1 MATEVEEDVVSY
13 PPLELV
19 EVAPASPARRAA
31 AEEGGGVPTRPSVR
45 LGRELSIKKKRQ
57 VVRKTT
63 AADGEGGEEQTPFQR
78 EAARYEQWEELTV
91 NFGNL
96 RQSSRRLE
104 DRIALHHRT
113 VAHRPQY
120 TRRNVWQL
128 FINVHWPKIKSRL
141 RVVFGYELWNGH
153 LKEVEGHFGTAV
165 VSYFIFL
172 RWLFLMNL
180 FIFLLWFGLA
190 VIPQLVWVSG
200 TNAPRT
206 PSQLACVF
214 PLNTSGSPQICSDGG
229 PPGEFLLSGPPA
241 PNDLVRY
248 GGRLLCRGGEADER
262 EGRFDVGQCQFQ
274 TGENGTLVAD
284 RASPTRSVSDLTTC
298 FNITESGDP
307 LMCPGVDPV
316 VQWYEYIFDFALG
329 RGIFNDTVL
338 FQGRYTNETVEVV
351 GGTRYDLPVAY
362 ILLTGSV
369 FLISVVLLV
378 YKMGQAYNESN
389 LQLSRRQTI
398 NYCNK
403 LFSSWEFSVTDHS
416 TAKLRRAQIKRQI
429 EEDIADLEKRSQKRD
444 NREIA
449 LVILIRTLTNLS
461 VLLILIGAGVAI
473 FMAAQLGL
481 DSQLSGESLQL
492 GGFCSAN
499 CLHGFQHL
507 PPHPLLL
514 PGQV

>member
-1 MATEVEEDVVSY
+1 M
-13 PPLELV
+13 
-19 EVAPASPARRAA
+19 
-31 AEEGGGVPTRPSVR
+31 
-45 LGRELSIKKKRQ
+45 
-57 VVRKTT
+57 
-63 AADGEGGEEQTPFQR
+63 
-78 EAARYEQWEELTV
+78 
-91 NFGNL
+91 
-96 RQSSRRLE
+96 
-104 DRIALHHRT
+104 
-113 VAHRPQY
+113 
-120 TRRNVWQL
+120 
-128 FINVHWPKIKSRL
+128 
-141 RVVFGYELWNGH
+141 FGYELWNGH

-298 FNITESGDP
+298 FNITELVRNSHSFIFYPSPPFPSP
-307 LMCPGVDPV
+307 LSYTGVEIYYVCPGVDPV

-378 YKMGQAYNESN
+378 YK
-389 LQLSRRQTI
+389 
-398 NYCNK
+398 
-403 LFSSWEFSVTDHS
+403 
-416 TAKLRRAQIKRQI
+416 
-429 EEDIADLEKRSQKRD
+429 
-444 NREIA
+444 
-449 LVILIRTLTNLS
+449 
-461 VLLILIGAGVAI
+461 
-473 FMAAQLGL
+473 
-481 DSQLSGESLQL
+481 
-492 GGFCSAN
+492 
-499 CLHGFQHL
+499 
-507 PPHPLLL
+507 
-514 PGQV
+514 